1 MYSILIVQLGG
12 DIYFWALQRDGEWIA
27 TSKLIGIKKGVVEEA
42 GRVGKEL
49 KIDNVFIDER
59 S

>member
-1 MYSILIVQLGG
+1 MGG
-12 DIYFWALQRDGEWIA
+12 DIYFWVLQYDGKWIA
-27 TSKLIGIKKGVVEEA
+27 TSKLIGIKEEIVEEA
-42 GRVGKEL
+42 ERVAKEL

>member
-1 MYSILIVQLGG
+1 MYSILIVQMGG
-12 DIYFWALQRDGEWIA
+12 DIYFWALQREGKWVA
-27 TSKLIGIKKGVVEEA
+27 TSKLIGIKEEVVEEA
-42 GRVGKEL
+42 ERVAKEL